1 MESFDLSIII
11 IITIVVI
18 VVIDMIIV
26 VIMKMKNSNHLTIL
40 QMPKAMTIRTSTD
53 AIF

>member
-1 MESFDLSIII
+1 MEYFDLNIII
-11 IITIVVI
+11 IAIVVI
-18 VVIDMIIV
+18 FVIDMFIA
-26 VIMKMKNSNHLTIL
+26 VIMNMKNSNHLTIL